1 MAWEI
6 NFRARLGDAEKA
18 YEVLN
23 MLLRPV
29 DAIDPKTRK
38 PYGSGSNNNL
48 FSSHPPF
55 QIDGNFGGSSG
66 IMEML
71 LQSETGSITP
81 LPALPKAWKEGM
93 ISGLKVVGNA
103 TCSLAWDQSRP
114 GKLTQFTLVAHAT
127 YKHILTLP
135 KELKDYKLRLNGRLL
150 DVKALTEDGRIHL
163 PLMHPGDRLVL
174 SRR

>member
-1 MAWEI
+1 
-6 NFRARLGDAEKA
+6 
-18 YEVLN
+18 
-23 MLLRPV
+23 
-29 DAIDPKTRK
+29 
-38 PYGSGSNNNL
+38 
-48 FSSHPPF
+48 
-55 QIDGNFGGSSG
+55 
-66 IMEML
+66 MEML

-114 GKLTQFTLVAHAT
+114 GKLTQLTLVAHAT
-127 YKHILTLP
+127 YRHILTLP

-163 PLMHPGDRLVL
+163 PLMQPGDRLVL